1 MGRRNEVIGTVSISA
16 VICVLIIMQT
26 IDVLAAAVAAEGM
39 EIAITI
45 AVVGMIE
52 ETIGDIEAQDTVIV
66 MRSAASMVDVNV
78 KIIHE
83 TLIATHLRG
92 MIVMIAEAVAV
103 VAVEEVVEAIM
114 SAMTVVL
121 EATLI
126 AVIVKATVAD
136 LTKTAKT
143 DILVDD
149 LACNRVSLVLSGQRT
164 DSEVALDA
172 ALALTL
178 LSAASSPV
186 DRQVKSAC

>member
-26 IDVLAAAVAAEGM
+26 IDALAAAVAAEGM

>member
-26 IDVLAAAVAAEGM
+26 IDALAAAVAAEGM

-92 MIVMIAEAVAV
+92 MIVMTAEAAAA
-103 VAVEEVVEAIM
+103 AVEVEAAAAIM

-121 EATLI
+121 VAILTE
-126 AVIVKATVAD
+126 VIVKATVAD